1 MPSDFSF
8 LKEACQI
15 TGADWSALA
24 ERESGRW
31 QLRAAHQVSR
41 QVRDSLLEHLSR
53 PGVDA
58 WLCGALTAGRARS
71 RPAAEVPGLEKSTLY
86 VYPIANTFT
95 VLLVGAKKMDAR
107 FQSVWKMA
115 ASMRA
120 QAEDEEGVSLLQ
132 SELLL
137 PNLQSEAPYDQ
148 TRVLG
153 RVLRMFST
161 RAKAQG
167 GWLAIRRADMLDVLA
182 QWNSPQS
189 VGASK
194 PIEENALWR
203 RANKSLKPVLVDSTQ
218 TDWERVPREATR
230 GGSKAW
236 ACFPL
241 IIGQRMIGAVTLWR
255 QRPFTEEQSLTLDN
269 LSAQVAPVLE
279 IVITFA
285 AMAEH
290 LRRLAVLNDFA
301 LTVASAQNLDQIAR
315 RVFALLAR
323 VFGTERI
330 ALHLLSVD
338 GSMVREYYN
347 REGKFAPL
355 NTELKGHRL
364 APLLKSGKTLRL
376 ADTAAAGHVP
386 TQPDSVSVLLMPLKY
401 RGRAIGALTL
411 ESARVDAFSIYDE
424 HLLVV
429 ITSHLAGL
437 VEYSRLREEAEGR
450 ARNLGLIHEVVQ
462 EVVGLTD
469 KREIAQITADLL
481 TQYFS
486 YELASVLLLDA
497 EQNPTIRGFGG
508 RSASNAE
515 RAYAHLPWY
524 GLSRT
529 APGKTARPVLEGIP
543 GRVLRTGKSAL
554 VNNAG
559 QDADYRPVPGG
570 ASGSLM
576 CVALRDG
583 DQTLGVVNV
592 ERRDKNA
599 FTQNDLLDLESL
611 AGILASV
618 VSSAD
623 QYQRLQDSI
632 RQLRAAQDELKS
644 RIEAQRSAESRLIQ
658 AAKLAAVGEMAAGVA
673 HELNN
678 PLTTV
683 TGFAEL
689 TLEDLPLDSA
699 SRPDLEL
706 VLREARR
713 ARDVVRRLL
722 DFARQTEST
731 RARADLNEV
740 LEDVIELTRHLMHTS
755 GVLFTKDLERE
766 LPWVSIDRNQMKQVF
781 LNLFHNALQAMPS
794 GGELNLQVREAV
806 RDGRAW
812 VIASIRDS
820 GEGILPEHKE
830 RLFEPFFTTKS
841 SQGGTGLGLSVTYGI
856 VTDHGGRIEVESQ
869 PGKGSTFTVWLP
881 I

>member
-1 MPSDFSF
+1 MPDNFDF

-15 TGADWSALA
+15 TGADWAALA

-31 QLRAAHQVSR
+31 QLRAAHQVGKT
-41 QVRDSLLEHLSR
+41 VREALLEQLSR

-58 WLCGALTAGRARS
+58 WLCGAVNAGRVRS
-71 RPAAEVPGLEKSTLY
+71 RPAPQVPGLEQSLLV
-86 VYPIANTFT
+86 VYPVANTFT
-95 VLLVGAKKMDAR
+95 VLLVGAKKMESR
-107 FQSVWKMA
+107 FQSIWKMI
-115 ASMRA
+115 ASLRA
-120 QAEDEEGVSLLQ
+120 HSDEEQGVSLLQ

-148 TRVLG
+148 TRVLS

-161 RAKAQG
+161 RGKAQG

-189 VGASK
+189 VGAAM
-194 PIEENALWR
+194 PIEENPLWR
-203 RANKSLKPVLVDSTQ
+203 RVTKSLKPVLVDSSQ
-218 TDWERVPREATR
+218 ADWEHVPREATR
-230 GGSKAW
+230 GASKAW

-241 IIGQRMIGAVTLWR
+241 IIGQRMIGAVALWR
-255 QRPFTEEQSLTLDN
+255 QKPFTDEQSLALDN

-279 IVITFA
+279 IIITFA
-285 AMAEH
+285 AMADH

-301 LTVASAQNLDQIAR
+301 LTVSSAQNLDQIAR

-323 VFGTERI
+323 VFRTERI

-338 GSMVREYYN
+338 GSMLREYFN
-347 REGKFAPL
+347 REGKVVQL
-355 NTELKGHRL
+355 GTEVKGHRL

-376 ADTAAAGHVP
+376 ADSAAVGFVSA
-386 TQPDSVSVLLMPLKY
+386 QSDSVSVLLMPLRY
-401 RGRAIGALTL
+401 RGRTIGVLAL
-411 ESARVDAFSIYDE
+411 ESTRQEAFSIYDE

-462 EVVGLTD
+462 EVVGLTA

-508 RSASNAE
+508 RSAPNAE
-515 RAYAHLPWY
+515 RLFAHLPWY

-529 APGKTARPVLEGIP
+529 LPGKNASPVLDGIP
-543 GRVLRTGKSAL
+543 GRVLRTGRSAL
-554 VNNAG
+554 VNDAS
-559 QDADYRPVPGG
+559 QDADYYPVPGG
-570 ASGSLM
+570 VSGSLM

-644 RIEAQRSAESRLIQ
+644 RIEAQRSAESRLVQ

-689 TLEDLPLDSA
+689 TLEDLPADAA
-699 SRPDLEL
+699 SRADLEL

-731 RARADLNEV
+731 RTRADLNEV
-740 LEDVIELTRHLMHTS
+740 LDDVIELTRHLMHTS
-755 GVLFTKDLERE
+755 GVHFTKDLTQE

-794 GGELNLQVREAV
+794 GGELKLQTCEAI

-812 VIASIRDS
+812 VIASVRDS
-820 GEGILPEHKE
+820 GEGILPEHKD

-841 SQGGTGLGLSVTYGI
+841 NQGGTGLGLSVTYGI
-856 VTDHGGRIEVESQ
+856 VTDHGGTIEVESQ

>member
-1 MPSDFSF
+1 
-8 LKEACQI
+8 
-15 TGADWSALA
+15 
-24 ERESGRW
+24 
-31 QLRAAHQVSR
+31 
-41 QVRDSLLEHLSR
+41 
-53 PGVDA
+53 
-58 WLCGALTAGRARS
+58 
-71 RPAAEVPGLEKSTLY
+71 
-86 VYPIANTFT
+86 
-95 VLLVGAKKMDAR
+95 
-107 FQSVWKMA
+107 
-115 ASMRA
+115 
-120 QAEDEEGVSLLQ
+120 
-132 SELLL
+132 
-137 PNLQSEAPYDQ
+137 
-148 TRVLG
+148 
-153 RVLRMFST
+153 
-161 RAKAQG
+161 
-167 GWLAIRRADMLDVLA
+167 
-182 QWNSPQS
+182 
-189 VGASK
+189 
-194 PIEENALWR
+194 
-203 RANKSLKPVLVDSTQ
+203 
-218 TDWERVPREATR
+218 
-230 GGSKAW
+230 
-236 ACFPL
+236 
-241 IIGQRMIGAVTLWR
+241 MIGAVTLWR
-255 QRPFTEEQSLTLDN
+255 QKPFTEEQSLALDN

-285 AMAEH
+285 AMTEH

-301 LTVASAQNLDQIAR
+301 LTVSSAQNLDQIAQ

-338 GSMVREYYN
+338 GRILREYYN
-347 REGKFAPL
+347 REGKVSQIGAE
-355 NTELKGHRL
+355 TKGHRL

-376 ADTAAAGHVP
+376 ADAAAAGFIP
-386 TQPDSVSVLLMPLKY
+386 AQPDSVSVLLMPLRY
-401 RGRAIGALTL
+401 RGRTIGALTL
-411 ESARVDAFSIYDE
+411 ESARQDAFSIYDE

-450 ARNLGLIHEVVQ
+450 ARNLGLIHEVAQ
-462 EVVGLTD
+462 EVVGLTG

-486 YELASVLLLDA
+486 YELAFVLLLDA

-515 RAYAHLPWY
+515 RAFAK
-524 GLSRT
+524 
-529 APGKTARPVLEGIP
+529 AARSASTLDGIP
-543 GRVLRTGKSAL
+543 GRVLRTGTSAL
-554 VNNAG
+554 VNDASAE
-559 QDADYRPVPGG
+559 ADYNPVPSG

-623 QYQRLQDSI
+623 QYQRLQESI
-632 RQLRAAQDELKS
+632 RQLRAAQEELKS
-644 RIEAQRSAESRLIQ
+644 RIEAQRSAESRLVQ

-689 TLEDLPLDSA
+689 TLEELPADA
-699 SRPDLEL
+699 AARADLEL

-722 DFARQTEST
+722 DFARQTDGTT
-731 RARADLNEV
+731 RTRADLNEA
-740 LEDVIELTRHLMHTS
+740 LEDVIELTSHLMKTS
-755 GVLFTKDLERE
+755 GVLFTQDLARE

-794 GGELNLQVREAV
+794 GGELKLQTREAI

-812 VIASIRDS
+812 VIASVRDS

-841 SQGGTGLGLSVTYGI
+841 NQGGTGLGLSVTYGI

>member
-1 MPSDFSF
+1 MPGEFDF
-8 LKEACQI
+8 LKDACQI
-15 TGADWSALA
+15 TGADWAALA
-24 ERESGRW
+24 DRESGRW

-41 QVRDSLLEHLSR
+41 QIRDSLLEHLSR

-58 WLCGALTAGRARS
+58 WLCGAVNAGRPRT
-71 RPAAEVPGLEKSTLY
+71 RPVTDVPALEKSLLF
-86 VYPIANTFT
+86 VYPIANTFS
-95 VLLVGAKKMDAR
+95 VLLVNARKMDVR
-107 FQSVWKMA
+107 LQSVWKMA
-115 ASMRA
+115 ASLRA
-120 QAEDEEGVSLLQ
+120 RAEEEAGVSLLQ

-148 TRVLG
+148 TRVLR
-153 RVLRMFST
+153 RVLRMFVT
-161 RAKAQG
+161 RARAQG

-189 VGASK
+189 ADASML
-194 PIEENALWR
+194 IEENILWR
-203 RANKSLKPVLVDSTQ
+203 RVSKNLKPLLVDSGHA
-218 TDWERVPREATR
+218 DWERVPREATR
-230 GGSKAW
+230 GGSKTW

-241 IIGQRMIGAVTLWR
+241 IIGQRMIGVVTLWR
-255 QRPFTEEQSLTLDN
+255 QKPFTEEQALALDN
-269 LSAQVAPVLE
+269 LSAQVTPVIE

-285 AMAEH
+285 AMADH

-301 LTVASAQNLDQIAR
+301 LTVSSAQNLDQITR
-315 RVFALLAR
+315 RVFALLER

-330 ALHLLSVD
+330 ALHLHSVG
-338 GSMVREYYN
+338 GSMLREYFN
-347 REGKFAPL
+347 REGKAVQL
-355 NTELKGHRL
+355 SAEIKGHRL
-364 APLLKSGKTLRL
+364 APWIKTDKTLRL
-376 ADTAAAGHVP
+376 ADIAAAGFVP
-386 TQPDSVSVLLMPLKY
+386 AQSDSVSVLLMPLKY
-401 RGRAIGALTL
+401 RGRTIGVLTL
-411 ESARVDAFSIYDE
+411 ESTRANAFSIYDE

-462 EVVGLTD
+462 EVVGLTN

-486 YELASVLLLDA
+486 YELASILLLDA
-497 EQNPTIRGFGG
+497 EQNATIRGFGG

-515 RAYAHLPWY
+515 RAFVKNA
-524 GLSRT
+524 ST
-529 APGKTARPVLEGIP
+529 VLDGIP
-543 GRVLRTGKSAL
+543 GRVLRTGKSMLINDAS
-554 VNNAG
+554 
-559 QDADYRPVPGG
+559 QEADYRPNPGG
-570 ASGSLM
+570 AAGSLM

-583 DQTLGVVNV
+583 DLTLGVVNV

-623 QYQRLQDSI
+623 QYQRLQESI

-644 RIEAQRSAESRLIQ
+644 RIEAQRSAESRLVQ

-689 TLEDLPLDSA
+689 TLEELPEDSA

-731 RARADLNEV
+731 RTRADLNEV
-740 LEDVIELTRHLMHTS
+740 LDDVIELTRHLMKTS
-755 GVLFTKDLERE
+755 GVLFTYELASE

-794 GGELNLQVREAV
+794 GGELELQTRESI

-812 VIASIRDS
+812 VIASVRDT
-820 GEGILPEHKE
+820 GEGILPEHKD

-841 SQGGTGLGLSVTYGI
+841 NQGGTGLGLSVTYGI
-856 VTDHGGRIEVESQ
+856 VTDHGGTIEVDSQ

>member
-1 MPSDFSF
+1 MPNEFAF

-15 TGADWSALA
+15 TGANWSALA

-31 QLRAAHQVSR
+31 QLLAVYQIGR
-41 QVRDSLLEHLSR
+41 QARESLREHLSR
-53 PGVDA
+53 PNVDA
-58 WLCGALTAGRARS
+58 WLCGALNAGRVRKRLVS
-71 RPAAEVPGLEKSTLY
+71 GVVGLEKSTLY

-95 VLLVGAKKMDAR
+95 VILVGARQMSPR
-107 FQSVWKMA
+107 VQSIWKMI
-115 ASMRA
+115 ASMRS
-120 QAEDEEGVSLLQ
+120 QLTEDEGISLLQ

-153 RVLRMFST
+153 RVLRMFTT

-167 GWLAIRRADMLDVLA
+167 GWLAISRADMLDVLA

-189 VGASK
+189 MGTSM
-194 PIEENALWR
+194 PIVENILWR
-203 RANKSLKPVLVDSTQ
+203 RVNTTLKPILLDATQ
-218 TDWERVPREATR
+218 PDWETVPREATR

-255 QRPFTEEQSLTLDN
+255 QKPFDEEQALALDN
-269 LSAQVAPVLE
+269 LSAQVAPVIE
-279 IVITFA
+279 IVITFT
-285 AMAEH
+285 AMADH

-301 LTVASAQNLDQIAR
+301 LTVSSAQNLDQIAR
-315 RVFALLAR
+315 RVFALLER
-323 VFGTERI
+323 VFRTERI

-338 GSMVREYYN
+338 GSMLREYHN
-347 REGKFAPL
+347 REGKIAPL

-376 ADTAAAGHVP
+376 AGVSASDFIPARA
-386 TQPDSVSVLLMPLKY
+386 DSISVLLMPLRY
-401 RGRAIGALTL
+401 RGRTIGALVL
-411 ESARVDAFSIYDE
+411 ESARPDAFSIYDE

-486 YELASVLLLDA
+486 YELASILLFDE
-497 EQNPTIRGFGG
+497 EQNPTIRGLGG
-508 RSASNAE
+508 ASASNAE
-515 RAYAHLPWY
+515 RAYAKSL
-524 GLSRT
+524 
-529 APGKTARPVLEGIP
+529 RPMLDGISA
-543 GRVLRTGKSAL
+543 RVLRSGRSEL
-554 VNNAG
+554 VNDVSL
-559 QDADYRPVPGG
+559 DADYRPIPGR
-570 ASGSLM
+570 AAGSLM
-576 CVALRDG
+576 CVAMRDSG
-583 DQTLGVVNV
+583 QTLGVVVV
-592 ERRDKNA
+592 ERPAKNA

-632 RQLRAAQDELKS
+632 RQLRAAQEELKS
-644 RIEAQRSAESRLIQ
+644 RIEAQRSAESRLVQ

-683 TGFAEL
+683 TGFVEL
-689 TLEDLPLDSA
+689 TLEDLPTEADS
-699 SRPDLEL
+699 REDLEL

-731 RARADLNEV
+731 RVRADLTEA
-740 LEDVIELTRHLMHTS
+740 LDDVIELTRHLMKTS
-755 GVLFTKDLERE
+755 GVNFTQDIARE

-781 LNLFHNALQAMPS
+781 LNLFHNALQAMPN
-794 GGELNLQVREAV
+794 GGELNLQAREAF
-806 RDGRAW
+806 RDEIQW
-812 VIASIRDS
+812 VTVSVRDS

-830 RLFEPFFTTKS
+830 RLFQPFFTTKANR
-841 SQGGTGLGLSVTYGI
+841 GGTGLGLSVTYGI
-856 VTDHGGRIEVESQ
+856 VTDHGGRIEVDST

-881 I
+881 V

>member
-1 MPSDFSF
+1 MITNPDF
-8 LKEACQI
+8 LKETCQI
-15 TGADWSALA
+15 TNAEWAALLD
-24 ERESGRW
+24 RETGRW
-31 QLRAAHQVSR
+31 QVRAAHQLGRPSR
-41 QVRDSLLEHLSR
+41 ESLLEQLSR
-53 PGVDA
+53 PAVDA
-58 WLCGALTAGRARS
+58 WLCGAVNAGRTRS
-71 RPAAEVPGLEKSTLY
+71 RSALEVAGLKKSSLF
-86 VYPIANTFT
+86 VYPIANTFS
-95 VLLVGAKKMDAR
+95 VLLVGAKRMDAR
-107 FQSVWKMA
+107 LQRVWKLT
-115 ASMRA
+115 ASLCART
-120 QAEDEEGVSLLQ
+120 ETEEGVSLLQ

-153 RVLRMFST
+153 RILRMFST
-161 RAKAQG
+161 RAKSQG

-189 VGASK
+189 VGASM
-194 PIEENALWR
+194 PIEEDPLWWR
-203 RANKSLKPVLVDSTQ
+203 VNKTLKPLVVDANQ
-218 TDWERVPREATR
+218 ADWERVPREAVR

-241 IIGQRMIGAVTLWR
+241 IIGRRMIGAVTLWR
-255 QRPFTEEQSLTLDN
+255 QKPFTEEQALALDN
-269 LSAQVAPVLE
+269 LSAQVAPVIE
-279 IVITFA
+279 IIITFA

-330 ALHLLSVD
+330 ALNLLSVD
-338 GSMVREYYN
+338 GSILREYHN
-347 REGKFAPL
+347 REGKVALL
-355 NTELKGHRL
+355 NMELKGHPL

-376 ADTAAAGHVP
+376 ADASAAGFVP
-386 TQPDSVSVLLMPLKY
+386 TQADSVSILFMPLRY
-401 RGRAIGALTL
+401 RGRIIGALTL
-411 ESARVDAFSIYDE
+411 ESARQDAFSIYDE
-424 HLLVV
+424 HLLGV

-486 YELASVLLLDA
+486 YELAAVLLLDDA
-497 EQNPTIRGFGG
+497 QNPVIRGFGG
-508 RSASNAE
+508 RSAPSAE
-515 RAYAHLPWY
+515 RAFAKNE
-524 GLSRT
+524 
-529 APGKTARPVLEGIP
+529 KTILDGML
-543 GRVLRTGKSAL
+543 GRVFRTGESVL
-554 VNNAG
+554 VNDTSAG
-559 QDADYRPVPGG
+559 LDVRPFSGG
-570 ASGSLM
+570 AAGSLM
-576 CVALRDG
+576 SVSLRDG
-583 DQTLGVVNV
+583 NQALGVISV

-632 RQLRAAQDELKS
+632 RQLRVAQDELKS
-644 RIEAQRSAESRLIQ
+644 RIEAQRSAESRLVQ

-678 PLTTV
+678 PLTSV

-689 TLEDLPLDSA
+689 TLDELPADAA
-699 SRPDLEL
+699 SRADLEL

-731 RARADLNEV
+731 RTLADLNEV
-740 LEDVIELTRHLMHTS
+740 LADVIELTRHLMHTS
-755 GVLFTKDLERE
+755 GVIFTQDLAAE

-794 GGELNLQVREAV
+794 GGELKLQTRKEI

-812 VIASIRDS
+812 VVASVRDS
-820 GEGILPEHKE
+820 GEGIPPEYRE
-830 RLFEPFFTTKS
+830 RVFEPFFTTKS
-841 SQGGTGLGLSVTYGI
+841 DQGGTGLGLSVTYGI

-869 PGKGSTFTVWLP
+869 PGDGSVFTVWLP
-881 I
+881 IDG

>member
-1 MPSDFSF
+1 MPNDFDF

-15 TGADWSALA
+15 TGAEWGALA

-31 QLRAAHQVSR
+31 QLRAAHQVGKS
-41 QVRDSLLEHLSR
+41 VREALLEHLSR

-58 WLCGALTAGRARS
+58 WLCGTLTAGRARS
-71 RPAAEVPGLEKSTLY
+71 RSANEVPGLEKSTLY
-86 VYPIANTFT
+86 VYPIENTFT

-107 FQSVWKMA
+107 FQSVWKMV
-115 ASMRA
+115 ASLRA
-120 QAEDEEGVSLLQ
+120 HSDGEEGVSLLQ

-137 PNLQSEAPYDQ
+137 PNLHSEAPYDQ

-161 RAKAQG
+161 RAKVQG

-189 VGASK
+189 AGASM

-203 RANKSLKPVLVDSTQ
+203 RVNKSLKPVLVDSSQ
-218 TDWERVPREATR
+218 PDWERVPRESTR

-255 QRPFTEEQSLTLDN
+255 QKPFTEEQALALDN

-285 AMAEH
+285 AMADH
-290 LRRLAVLNDFA
+290 LRRLALLNDFA

-315 RVFALLAR
+315 RVFAMLAR

-338 GSMVREYYN
+338 GRMLREYYN
-347 REGKFAPL
+347 RDGKLEPL

-376 ADTAAAGHVP
+376 ADAAAIGFVP
-386 TQPDSVSVLLMPLKY
+386 TQSDSVSVLLMPLKY
-401 RGRAIGALTL
+401 RARTIGALAL
-411 ESARVDAFSIYDE
+411 ESTRQDAFSIYDE

-462 EVVGLTD
+462 EVVGHTD
-469 KREIAQITADLL
+469 KREIAQVTADLL

-515 RAYAHLPWY
+515 RVFAHLPW
-524 GLSRT
+524 R
-529 APGKTARPVLEGIP
+529 AVPGKTARPVLDGIP

-554 VNNAG
+554 VNDAG

-599 FTQNDLLDLESL
+599 FTQSDLLDLESL
-611 AGILASV
+611 VGILASV

-623 QYQRLQDSI
+623 QYQRLQESI

-644 RIEAQRSAESRLIQ
+644 RIEAQRFAESRLVQ

-689 TLEDLPLDSA
+689 TLEELPADAA
-699 SRPDLEL
+699 SRADLEL

-731 RARADLNEV
+731 RTRADLNEV

-755 GVLFTKDLERE
+755 GVLFTNNLEQE

-794 GGELNLQVREAV
+794 GGELDLQTREAI

-812 VIASIRDS
+812 VIASVRDS

-841 SQGGTGLGLSVTYGI
+841 NQGGTGLGLSVTYGI

>member
-1 MPSDFSF
+1 MPSDFDF

-31 QLRAAHQVSR
+31 QLRAAHQVGKP
-41 QVRDSLLEHLSR
+41 VREALLEYLSR

-71 RPAAEVPGLEKSTLY
+71 RPVAEVPGLEKSILY

-95 VLLVGAKKMDAR
+95 VILVGAKKMDAR

-120 QAEDEEGVSLLQ
+120 QAENQDGVSLLQ

-153 RVLRMFST
+153 RVLRIFST
-161 RAKAQG
+161 RSKAQG

-189 VGASK
+189 VGASM
-194 PIEENALWR
+194 PIEENPLWR
-203 RANKSLKPVLVDSTQ
+203 RVAKSLKPVRVDSSQ
-218 TDWERVPREATR
+218 ADWERVPRESTR
-230 GGSKAW
+230 GASKAW

-255 QRPFTEEQSLTLDN
+255 QKPFTEEQSLALDN

-285 AMAEH
+285 AMTEH

-301 LTVASAQNLDQIAR
+301 LTISSAQNLDQIAQ

-338 GSMVREYYN
+338 GTILREYYN
-347 REGKFAPL
+347 HEGRVSQIGAE
-355 NTELKGHRL
+355 TKGHRL

-376 ADTAAAGHVP
+376 ADAAAAGFLP
-386 TQPDSVSVLLMPLKY
+386 AQPDSVSVLLMPLRY
-401 RGRAIGALTL
+401 RGRTIGALTL
-411 ESARVDAFSIYDE
+411 ESARQDAFSIYDE

-437 VEYSRLREEAEGR
+437 VEYSRLREQAEGR
-450 ARNLGLIHEVVQ
+450 ARNLGLIHEVAQ
-462 EVVGLTD
+462 EVVGLTG

-486 YELASVLLLDA
+486 YELAFVLLLDA

-515 RAYAHLPWY
+515 RAFAKAAIPALD
-524 GLSRT
+524 
-529 APGKTARPVLEGIP
+529 GIP
-543 GRVLRTGKSAL
+543 GRVLRTGRSAL
-554 VNNAG
+554 VNDAG
-559 QDADYRPVPGG
+559 AEADYNPVPGG
-570 ASGSLM
+570 AGGSLM

-623 QYQRLQDSI
+623 QYQRLQESI
-632 RQLRAAQDELKS
+632 RQLRAAQEELKS
-644 RIEAQRSAESRLIQ
+644 RIEAQRSAESRLVQ

-689 TLEDLPLDSA
+689 TLEELPADAA
-699 SRPDLEL
+699 SRTDLEL

-731 RARADLNEV
+731 RTRANLNEA
-740 LEDVIELTRHLMHTS
+740 LEDVIELTSHLMKTS
-755 GVLFTKDLERE
+755 GVLFTKDLAQE
-766 LPWVSIDRNQMKQVF
+766 LPWVSMDRNQMKQVF

-794 GGELNLQVREAV
+794 GGELKLQTREAI

-812 VIASIRDS
+812 VIASVRDS

-841 SQGGTGLGLSVTYGI
+841 NQGGTGLGLSVTYGI
-856 VTDHGGRIEVESQ
+856 VTDHGGRIEVESK
-869 PGKGSTFTVWLP
+869 PGQGSTFTVWLP

>member
-1 MPSDFSF
+1 
-8 LKEACQI
+8 
-15 TGADWSALA
+15 
-24 ERESGRW
+24 
-31 QLRAAHQVSR
+31 
-41 QVRDSLLEHLSR
+41 
-53 PGVDA
+53 
-58 WLCGALTAGRARS
+58 
-71 RPAAEVPGLEKSTLY
+71 
-86 VYPIANTFT
+86 
-95 VLLVGAKKMDAR
+95 MDASL
-107 FQSVWKMA
+107 QSVWKLV

-120 QAEDEEGVSLLQ
+120 QTGDEQGVSLLQ

-153 RVLRMFST
+153 RVLRMFVT
-161 RAKAQG
+161 RARAQG

-189 VGASK
+189 AGASM
-194 PIEENALWR
+194 PIDENPLWPR
-203 RANKSLKPVLVDSTQ
+203 VTKTLKPLLVDSSQ
-218 TDWERVPREATR
+218 ADWERVPREATR

-255 QRPFTEEQSLTLDN
+255 QKPLTDEQTLALDN
-269 LSAQVAPVLE
+269 LSAQVAPVIE

-285 AMAEH
+285 AMADH

-301 LTVASAQNLDQIAR
+301 LTVSSAQNLDQIAR

-330 ALHLLSVD
+330 ALNLLSVD
-338 GSMVREYYN
+338 GSMLREYHN

-355 NTELKGHRL
+355 NMELKGHRL
-364 APLLKSGKTLRL
+364 ASLLKSGKTLRL
-376 ADTAAAGHVP
+376 ADAAAAGFTP
-386 TQPDSVSVLLMPLKY
+386 TQADSVSVLLMPLRY
-401 RGRAIGALTL
+401 RGHTIGALSL
-411 ESARVDAFSIYDE
+411 ESARQDAFSIYDE

-486 YELASVLLLDA
+486 YELASILLFDEA
-497 EQNPTIRGFGG
+497 QNPTIRGFGG
-508 RSASNAE
+508 KSATNAE
-515 RAYAHLPWY
+515 RAFAHLPWQVV
-524 GLSRT
+524 
-529 APGKTARPVLEGIP
+529 PGKTTKSVLDGIP
-543 GRVLRTGKSAL
+543 NRVLRMGRSAL
-554 VNNAG
+554 VNDVS
-559 QDADYRPVPGG
+559 QDADYHPMPGS
-570 ASGSLM
+570 AAGSLM
-576 CVALRDG
+576 CVSLRDG
-583 DQTLGVVNV
+583 DLSLGVVIV

-599 FTQNDLLDLESL
+599 FTKNDLLDLESL

-689 TLEDLPLDSA
+689 TLEDLPADSA
-699 SRPDLEL
+699 LRPDLEL

-731 RARADLNEV
+731 RARTDLNEV
-740 LEDVIELTRHLMHTS
+740 LADVIELTSHLMKTS
-755 GVLFTKDLERE
+755 GVLFSPDLTRE

-781 LNLFHNALQAMPS
+781 LNLFHNALQAMPN
-794 GGELNLQVREAV
+794 GGKLRLQTREAI
-806 RDGRAW
+806 RDGRVW
-812 VIASIRDS
+812 VIASVRDS

-841 SQGGTGLGLSVTYGI
+841 NQGGTGLGLSVTYGI

-869 PGKGSTFTVWLP
+869 PGRGSTFTVWLP

>member
-1 MPSDFSF
+1 MPAEFDF

-15 TGADWSALA
+15 TNAEWAALLD
-24 ERESGRW
+24 RETGRW
-31 QLRAAHQVSR
+31 QVRAAHQLNR
-41 QVRDSLLEHLSR
+41 LLRESLLEHLSR
-53 PGVDA
+53 PAMDA
-58 WLCGALTAGRARS
+58 WLCGAVNAGRPRS
-71 RPAAEVPGLEKSTLY
+71 RLVPEIPLLEKSTLFA
-86 VYPIANTFT
+86 YPIQSVNS
-95 VLLVGAKKMDAR
+95 VLIVAVKKVQPR
-107 FQSVWKMA
+107 FQAVWKLV
-115 ASMRA
+115 ASMQSRA
-120 QAEDEEGVSLLQ
+120 ESEEGVSLLQ

-148 TRVLG
+148 TRVLS
-153 RVLRMFST
+153 RILRMFTT

-189 VGASK
+189 TGAAM
-194 PIEENALWR
+194 PIEDDPLWR
-203 RANKSLKPVLVDSTQ
+203 RANKSLKPLLLDSSQ
-218 TDWERVPREATR
+218 ADWDRVPREAVR

-241 IIGQRMIGAVTLWR
+241 IIGQRMIGAVALWR
-255 QRPFTEEQSLTLDN
+255 QKPFTEEQSLALDN
-269 LSAQVAPVLE
+269 LSAQVAPVIE
-279 IVITFA
+279 IIITFA

-315 RVFALLAR
+315 RIFALVAR
-323 VFGTERI
+323 VFRTERI
-330 ALHLLSVD
+330 ALNLLSVD
-338 GSMVREYYN
+338 GSILREYHN
-347 REGKFAPL
+347 REGKVTLL
-355 NTELKGHRL
+355 NTELKGHPL

-376 ADTAAAGHVP
+376 ADISSAGFVP
-386 TQPDSVSVLLMPLKY
+386 TQVDSVSVLFMPLRY
-401 RGRAIGALTL
+401 RGRIIGALTL
-411 ESARVDAFSIYDE
+411 ESARQDAFSIYDE
-424 HLLVV
+424 HLLGV

-469 KREIAQITADLL
+469 KHEIAQITADLL

-486 YELASVLLLDA
+486 YELATVLLMDEA
-497 EQNPTIRGFGG
+497 QNPIIRGFGG
-508 RSASNAE
+508 KSAPSAE
-515 RAYAHLPWY
+515 RAFAKNE
-524 GLSRT
+524 T
-529 APGKTARPVLEGIP
+529 AILEGIL
-543 GRVLRTGKSAL
+543 GRVLRTGESAL
-554 VNNAG
+554 VNDISASP
-559 QDADYRPVPGG
+559 DVRPFLGS
-570 ASGSLM
+570 AAGSLL
-576 CVALRDG
+576 CVSLRDSS
-583 DQTLGVVNV
+583 QVLGAVSV

-599 FTQNDLLDLESL
+599 FTQSDLLDLESL

-623 QYQRLQDSI
+623 QYQRLQESV
-632 RQLRAAQDELKS
+632 RQLRDAQDELKS
-644 RIEAQRSAESRLIQ
+644 RIEAQRSAEMRLIQ

-689 TLEDLPLDSA
+689 TLEELPPDAA
-699 SRPDLEL
+699 SRADIEL

-731 RARADLNEV
+731 RALADLNEV
-740 LEDVIELTRHLMHTS
+740 LADVIELTRHLMHTS
-755 GVLFTKDLERE
+755 GVVFAKDLAPD

-794 GGELNLQVREAV
+794 GGELKLLTRKAV

-812 VIASIRDS
+812 VIASVRDS
-820 GEGILPEHKE
+820 GEGIPPEYRE
-830 RLFEPFFTTKS
+830 RVFEPFFTTKS
-841 SQGGTGLGLSVTYGI
+841 EKGGTGLGLSVTYGI
-856 VTDHGGRIEVESQ
+856 VTDHGGRIEVDSR
-869 PGKGSTFTVWLP
+869 PGDGSIFTVWLP
-881 I
+881 IDG

>member
-1 MPSDFSF
+1 MPSEYAF

-31 QLRAAHQVSR
+31 ELRAAHQVSR
-41 QVRDSLLEHLSR
+41 LARESLLEHLSR

-58 WLCGALTAGRARS
+58 WLCGALNAGRVRRRS
-71 RPAAEVPGLEKSTLY
+71 VTDIPGLEKSTLF
-86 VYPIANTFT
+86 VYPIVNTFS
-95 VLLVGAKKMDAR
+95 VILVGARKMHPR
-107 FQSVWKMA
+107 FQRVWRMI
-115 ASMRA
+115 
-120 QAEDEEGVSLLQ
+120 AEIRSQLADEEGISLLQ

-137 PNLQSEAPYDQ
+137 PNLQSESPYDQ

-167 GWLAIRRADMLDVLA
+167 GWLAISRADMLDVLA

-189 VGASK
+189 VGASM
-194 PIEENALWR
+194 PIVENIFWR
-203 RANKSLKPVLVDSTQ
+203 RANTGLKPLLVDATHA
-218 TDWERVPREATR
+218 DWERVPREATR

-255 QRPFTEEQSLTLDN
+255 QKPFTEEQALALDN
-269 LSAQVAPVLE
+269 LSAQVAPIIE
-279 IVITFA
+279 IVITFT
-285 AMAEH
+285 AMANH

-338 GSMVREYYN
+338 GSILREYHN
-347 REGKFAPL
+347 REGKLAPL
-355 NTELKGHRL
+355 NMELKGHRL

-376 ADTAAAGHVP
+376 ADAAAAGFAP
-386 TQPDSVSVLLMPLKY
+386 TQADSISVLLMPLRY
-401 RGRAIGALTL
+401 RGRTIGALAL
-411 ESARVDAFSIYDE
+411 ESARQDAFSIYDE

-462 EVVGLTD
+462 EVIGLTD
-469 KREIAQITADLL
+469 KREIAQSTADLL

-486 YELASVLLLDA
+486 YELASILLFDE

-508 RSASNAE
+508 RGASNAE
-515 RAYAHLPWY
+515 RAHA
-524 GLSRT
+524 
-529 APGKTARPVLEGIP
+529 KTAKPVLEGIP
-543 GRVLRTGKSAL
+543 ARVLRAGRSEL
-554 VNNAG
+554 VNDAS
-559 QDADYRPVPGG
+559 QEADYRPIPGG
-570 ASGSLM
+570 AAGSLM

-583 DQTLGVVNV
+583 EQTLGVVSV

-623 QYQRLQDSI
+623 QYQRLQESI
-632 RQLRAAQDELKS
+632 RQLRAAQDELKN
-644 RIEAQRSAESRLIQ
+644 RIEAQRSAESRLVQ

-689 TLEDLPLDSA
+689 TLEELPADA
-699 SRPDLEL
+699 PSRDDLEL
-706 VLREARR
+706 VLHEARR

-731 RARADLNEV
+731 RARADLTEV
-740 LEDVIELTRHLMHTS
+740 LEDVIELTRHLMKTS
-755 GVLFTKDLERE
+755 GVLFTQDLEVE

-781 LNLFHNALQAMPS
+781 LNLFHNALQAMPG
-794 GGELNLQVREAV
+794 GGELKLQTRQAI
-806 RDGRAW
+806 RDGRKW
-812 VIASIRDS
+812 VIASVRDS

-830 RLFEPFFTTKS
+830 RVFEPFFTTKS
-841 SQGGTGLGLSVTYGI
+841 NQGGTGLGLSVTYGI

-869 PGKGSTFTVWLP
+869 PGNGSTFIVWLP
-881 I
+881 L

>member
-1 MPSDFSF
+1 MPGDYNF
-8 LKEACQI
+8 LKEACQV
-15 TGADWSALA
+15 TGAKWAALV
-24 ERESGRW
+24 ERGSGGW
-31 QLRAAHQVSR
+31 QLHAAHQLGR
-41 QVRDSLLEHLSR
+41 PTRGSLLEHLAR

-58 WLCGALTAGRARS
+58 WLCGAVNAGRPRARS
-71 RPAAEVPGLEKSTLY
+71 AGKTPLLEKTGLF
-86 VYPIANTFT
+86 VYPIPNTFS
-95 VLLVGAKKMDAR
+95 VLLVGAQKADAR
-107 FQSVWKMA
+107 FRSVWKMV
-115 ASMRA
+115 ASLRA
-120 QAEDEEGVSLLQ
+120 QVEDEAGVSLLQ

-137 PNLQSEAPYDQ
+137 PNLQSESPYDVA
-148 TRVLG
+148 RLFG
-153 RVLRMFST
+153 RILRMFVTS
-161 RAKAQG
+161 AKAQG
-167 GWLAIRRADMLDVLA
+167 GWLAICRADMLEVQA
-182 QWNSPQS
+182 QWNSPS
-189 VGASK
+189 SAGAAM
-194 PIEENALWR
+194 PIDENVLWR
-203 RANKSLKPVLVDSTQ
+203 RAGVSLQPLLMEAGQ
-218 TDWERVPREATR
+218 ADWEHIPREAAR
-230 GGSKAW
+230 GSKAW

-241 IIGQRMIGAVTLWR
+241 IIGHRMIGVVTLWR
-255 QRPFTEEQSLTLDN
+255 QKPFTEAQALALDN
-269 LSAQVAPVLE
+269 LSAQVAPVIE
-279 IVITFA
+279 IIITFS
-285 AMAEH
+285 AMADH

-301 LTVASAQNLDQIAR
+301 LTVSSAQNLDQIAR

-330 ALHLLSVD
+330 ALRLLSTD
-338 GSMVREYYN
+338 GSVLREYFN
-347 REGKFAPL
+347 REGKVLQAGA
-355 NTELKGHRL
+355 ELKGHRL

-376 ADTAAAGHVP
+376 ADAAAAGFLP
-386 TQPDSVSVLLMPLKY
+386 TQPDSVSILFMPLRY
-401 RGRAIGALTL
+401 RGRMIGALTL
-411 ESARVDAFSIYDE
+411 ESARPDAFSIYDE

-486 YELASVLLLDA
+486 YELASVLLLDSD
-497 EQNPTIRGFGG
+497 QNPTIRGFGG
-508 RSASNAE
+508 RGASNAE
-515 RAYAHLPWY
+515 RAF
-524 GLSRT
+524 
-529 APGKTARPVLEGIP
+529 ARADKSALDGIP

-554 VNNAG
+554 VNDVS
-559 QDADYRPVPGG
+559 QDTDYRPLPAG
-570 ASGSLM
+570 SPGSLM

-583 DQTLGVVNV
+583 EQTLGLVTV

-599 FTQNDLLDLESL
+599 FTHNDLLDLESL

-618 VSSAD
+618 VASAD
-623 QYQRLQDSI
+623 QYQRLQETV

-644 RIEAQRSAESRLIQ
+644 RIEAQRSAETRLIQ

-678 PLTTV
+678 PLTMV

-689 TLEDLPLDSA
+689 ILSELPADAA

-731 RARADLNEV
+731 RTRADLNEV
-740 LEDVIELTRHLMHTS
+740 LGDIIELTRHLMHTN
-755 GVLFTKDLERE
+755 GVTLVKDLAAG

-781 LNLFHNALQAMPS
+781 LNLFHNALQAMPT
-794 GGELNLQVREAV
+794 GGELQLQTREAV

-812 VIASIRDS
+812 VAASVRDN
-820 GEGILPEHKE
+820 GQGIPAEHRE
-830 RLFEPFFTTKS
+830 RVFEPFFTTKS
-841 SQGGTGLGLSVTYGI
+841 DQGGTGLGLSVTYGI

-869 PGKGSTFTVWLP
+869 PGQGSTFTVWLP

>member
-31 QLRAAHQVSR
+31 QLRAVYQVSR

-53 PGVDA
+53 PGMDA
-58 WLCGALTAGRARS
+58 WLCSTLNTGRTRS
-71 RPAAEVPGLEKSTLY
+71 RPVTDVPGLEKSILY
-86 VYPIANTFT
+86 VFPVANTFT
-95 VLLVGAKKMDAR
+95 VLLVGAKKMKDR
-107 FQSVWKMA
+107 LQSVWKMV

-120 QAEDEEGVSLLQ
+120 RSDEEDGVSLLQ

-182 QWNSPQS
+182 QWSSPQS
-189 VGASK
+189 VGASMS
-194 PIEENALWR
+194 IEENALWR
-203 RANKSLKPVLVDSTQ
+203 RVTISLKPLLVNAGQ
-218 TDWERVPREATR
+218 ADWERVPREATR

-241 IIGQRMIGAVTLWR
+241 IIGQRMIGVVTLWR
-255 QRPFTEEQSLTLDN
+255 QKPFTEEQTLALDN
-269 LSAQVAPVLE
+269 LSAQVAPVIEL
-279 IVITFA
+279 IITFA
-285 AMAEH
+285 AMADH

-301 LTVASAQNLDQIAR
+301 LTVSSAQNLDQIAR
-315 RVFALLAR
+315 RVFALLER
-323 VFGTERI
+323 VFRTERI

-347 REGKFAPL
+347 REGKVAPL
-355 NTELKGHRL
+355 STEFKGHRL
-364 APLLKSGKTLRL
+364 ASLLKSGKTLRL
-376 ADTAAAGHVP
+376 ADTAAAGFVP
-386 TQPDSVSVLLMPLKY
+386 SQPDSASVLYMPLRY
-401 RGRAIGALTL
+401 RGRTIGVLAL
-411 ESARVDAFSIYDE
+411 ESTRQDAFSIYDE

-469 KREIAQITADLL
+469 KHEIAQITADLL

-508 RSASNAE
+508 KSAPSAE
-515 RAYAHLPWY
+515 RLFA
-524 GLSRT
+524 
-529 APGKTARPVLEGIP
+529 KTAKPALDGIP
-543 GRVLRTGKSAL
+543 GRVLHNGRSML
-554 VNNAG
+554 VNDAS
-559 QDADYRPVPGG
+559 QEADYRPVPG
-570 ASGSLM
+570 AAAGSLL

-583 DQTLGVVNV
+583 DQTLGLVNV

-632 RQLRAAQDELKS
+632 RQLRAAQNELKN
-644 RIEAQRSAESRLIQ
+644 RIEAQRFAESRLVQ

-689 TLEDLPLDSA
+689 TLEELPANSA

-731 RARADLNEV
+731 RTRADLNEV
-740 LEDVIELTRHLMHTS
+740 LGDVIDLTRHLMKTS
-755 GVLFTKDLERE
+755 GVLFTYEFADE
-766 LPWVSIDRNQMKQVF
+766 LSWVSIDRNQMKQVF

-794 GGELNLQVREAV
+794 GGELKLQTREAI

-812 VIASIRDS
+812 VIASVRDS
-820 GEGILPEHKE
+820 GEGILPEHKD

-841 SQGGTGLGLSVTYGI
+841 NQGGTGLGLSVTYGI
-856 VTDHGGRIEVESQ
+856 VTDHGGTIEVESQ

>member
-1 MPSDFSF
+1 MPAEYDF
-8 LKEACQI
+8 LKETCQI
-15 TGADWSALA
+15 TSADWAALLD
-24 ERESGRW
+24 RETGRW
-31 QLRAAHQVSR
+31 QVRAAHQLNR
-41 QVRDSLLEHLSR
+41 PLRESLLEHLSR
-53 PGVDA
+53 PAVDA
-58 WLCGALTAGRARS
+58 WLCGAVNAGRPRS
-71 RPAAEVPGLEKSTLY
+71 RPVPKIPLLEKSTLF
-86 VYPIANTFT
+86 VYPVRNTNS
-95 VLLVGAKKMDAR
+95 VIVVAARRLDAR
-107 FQSVWKMA
+107 SQSIWKLA
-115 ASMRA
+115 ASMHSRA
-120 QAEDEEGVSLLQ
+120 ESEEGVSLLQ

-148 TRVLG
+148 TRVLS
-153 RVLRMFST
+153 RVLRMFTT
-161 RAKAQG
+161 RARAQG
-167 GWLAIRRADMLDVLA
+167 GWLAIRRADLLDVLA

-189 VGASK
+189 AGAAM
-194 PIEENALWR
+194 PIEDDPLWR
-203 RANKSLKPVLVDSTQ
+203 RVNKDLKPLLLDASQ
-218 TDWERVPREATR
+218 ADWSRVPREAVR

-255 QRPFTEEQSLTLDN
+255 QKPFTAEQALALDN
-269 LSAQVAPVLE
+269 LSAQVAPVIE
-279 IVITFA
+279 IIITFA

-315 RVFALLAR
+315 RIFALVAR
-323 VFGTERI
+323 VFRTERI

-338 GSMVREYYN
+338 GSILREYHN
-347 REGKFAPL
+347 REGKVSLL
-355 NTELKGHRL
+355 NTEWKGHPL

-376 ADTAAAGHVP
+376 ADTPAAGFAP
-386 TQPDSVSVLLMPLKY
+386 TQADSVSVLFMPLRY
-401 RGRAIGALTL
+401 RGRIIGALTL
-411 ESARVDAFSIYDE
+411 ESARQDAFSIYDE
-424 HLLVV
+424 HLLGV

-462 EVVGLTD
+462 EVIGLTD

-486 YELASVLLLDA
+486 YELATVLLLDEA
-497 EQNPTIRGFGG
+497 QHPSIRGFGG
-508 RSASNAE
+508 KSAPGAE
-515 RAYAHLPWY
+515 RAFAKNEN
-524 GLSRT
+524 
-529 APGKTARPVLEGIP
+529 AILEGIL
-543 GRVLRTGKSAL
+543 GRVLRTGESAL
-554 VNNAG
+554 VNDISASS
-559 QDADYRPVPGG
+559 DLRPF
-570 ASGSLM
+570 SGSAAGSLV
-576 CVALRDG
+576 CVSLRDG
-583 DQTLGVVNV
+583 SQVLGAVSV

-599 FTQNDLLDLESL
+599 FTQSDLLDLESL

-623 QYQRLQDSI
+623 QYQRLQESI
-632 RQLRAAQDELKS
+632 RQLRDAQDELKS
-644 RIEAQRSAESRLIQ
+644 RIEAQRSAEMRLIQ

-689 TLEDLPLDSA
+689 TLEELPPDAA
-699 SRPDLEL
+699 SRADIEL

-731 RARADLNEV
+731 RAPADLNEV
-740 LEDVIELTRHLMHTS
+740 LADVIELTRHLMHTS
-755 GVLFTKDLERE
+755 GVVFTNDLAPN

-794 GGELNLQVREAV
+794 GGELKLLTRKAI

-812 VIASIRDS
+812 VIASVRDT
-820 GEGILPEHKE
+820 GEGIPPEYRE
-830 RLFEPFFTTKS
+830 RVFEPFFTTKS
-841 SQGGTGLGLSVTYGI
+841 DQGGTGLGLSVTYGI
-856 VTDHGGRIEVESQ
+856 VTDHGGRIEVDSQ
-869 PGKGSTFTVWLP
+869 PGDGSVFTVWLP
-881 I
+881 IDG

>member
-31 QLRAAHQVSR
+31 QLSAAHQVGR
-41 QVRDSLLEHLSR
+41 QVRDSLLEQLSR
-53 PGVDA
+53 PGLDA
-58 WLCGALTAGRARS
+58 WLCGTLNAGRTRS
-71 RPAAEVPGLEKSTLY
+71 RTVAEVPGLEKSLLY
-86 VYPIANTFT
+86 VFPIANTFT
-95 VLLVGAKKMDAR
+95 VILVGAKKMAPR
-107 FQSVWKMA
+107 LESVWRMV

-120 QAEDEEGVSLLQ
+120 HSDAGEGVSLLQ

-161 RAKAQG
+161 RARAQG

-194 PIEENALWR
+194 SIEENALWR
-203 RANKSLKPVLVDSTQ
+203 RVTKSLKPLLIDSGHA
-218 TDWERVPREATR
+218 DWEFVPREATR
-230 GGSKAW
+230 GSSKAW

-255 QRPFTEEQSLTLDN
+255 QKPFTEEQTLALDN

-285 AMAEH
+285 AMADH

-301 LTVASAQNLDQIAR
+301 LTVSSAQNLDQIAR

-338 GSMVREYYN
+338 GSMLREYYN
-347 REGKFAPL
+347 REGKVAPL

-364 APLLKSGKTLRL
+364 APLLKNSKTLRL
-376 ADTAAAGHVP
+376 ADVSAAGFIP
-386 TQPDSVSVLLMPLKY
+386 TQPDSVSVLLMPLRY
-401 RGRAIGALTL
+401 RGRTIGVLAL
-411 ESARVDAFSIYDE
+411 ESTRQDAFSIYDE

-515 RAYAHLPWY
+515 RAFA
-524 GLSRT
+524 
-529 APGKTARPVLEGIP
+529 KTARSVLDGIP

-554 VNNAG
+554 VNDAS
-559 QDADYRPVPGG
+559 QDADYSPVPG
-570 ASGSLM
+570 ATAGSLM

-583 DQTLGVVNV
+583 DQTLGLVNV

-623 QYQRLQDSI
+623 QYQRLQESI

-689 TLEDLPLDSA
+689 TLDELPADAA

-731 RARADLNEV
+731 RTRADLNEV
-740 LEDVIELTRHLMHTS
+740 LGDVIELTRHLMKTS
-755 GVLFTKDLERE
+755 GVIFTNELANE

-794 GGELNLQVREAV
+794 GGELRLETREAI

-812 VIASIRDS
+812 VIAIVRDS
-820 GEGILPEHKE
+820 GEGILPEHKD

-841 SQGGTGLGLSVTYGI
+841 NQGGTGLGLSVTYGI
-856 VTDHGGRIEVESQ
+856 VTDHGGRIDVDSQ

-881 I
+881 L